1 MNALLDAIGGA
12 IICLVIFGSIASIF
26 VLPRYFKSRERLQM
40 QQTIRAA
47 IERGQ
52 PLPPEMLDLMT
63 RDSRPAPSAARDAR
77 AGVIWLGIAMGLAAF
92 GLMMGYS
99 FDNDHAQ
106 DALIGIAAFPGFI
119 GVAYL
124 IVALFN
130 RGKGR

>member
-1 MNALLDAIGGA
+1 
-12 IICLVIFGSIASIF
+12 
-26 VLPRYFKSRERLQM
+26 M
-40 QQTIRAA
+40 QETIRAA

-63 RDSRPAPSAARDAR
+63 RDSRPAPSAARDMR
-77 AGVIWLGIAMGLAAF
+77 AGIIWLGIAVGIAVF
-92 GLMMGYS
+92 GFMVGYS
-99 FDNDHAQ
+99 S
-106 DALIGIAAFPGFI
+106 DAEEARYPLMGIAAFPGFI